1 MARGY
6 VVAIKPSARRINET
20 AGRWVGGHG
29 STRAFSD
36 KPAARDWAAE
46 IRDDGPVRIQN
57 AAPNDPAPVDGYL
70 VADPAR
76 KREKSGET
84 RTQQTEMSDLGVY
97 ASEG

>member
-6 VVAIKPSARRINET
+6 VVAIKPSARRVNEP

-36 KPAARDWAAE
+36 KEAAREWAAE
-46 IRDDGPVRIQN
+46 IRDGGPVRIQD

-76 KREKSGET
+76 DRERDGDDGRP
-84 RTQQTEMSDLGVY
+84 RTATADLDAY
-97 ASEG
+97 ATNG